1 MWFSREDQEVTE
13 NKYIV
18 FESCLKELH
27 SQCLCCGGPC
37 KVETN
42 SIGSLVNMKAKCP
55 CGFHRDWNSQPMH
68 GQMPIGNLIFSAGI
82 LYSGSSP
89 AKVLQYFKHT
99 GIQFISIRAY
109 NYIQSAYL
117 VPSVRNVWQRHQEN
131 ILSACQGKQVNLGGD
146 GRCDSPGYCAK
157 YGSYSCK
164 VQVRSWQLLHS
175 SKNSSGKIMTT
186 ASCCTRKYTWV
197 LVTGYIVSIKTSTI
211 HQ

>member
-1 MWFSREDQEVTE
+1 MVLARWRQIALVGWSTWRPNVLVVFIETGIVNQCMVKCQLAIWFSLLAFF
-13 NKYIV
+13 IV
-18 FESCLKELH
+18 
-27 SQCLCCGGPC
+27 
-37 KVETN
+37 
-42 SIGSLVNMKAKCP
+42 A
-55 CGFHRDWNSQPMH
+55 
-68 GQMPIGNLIFSAGI
+68 A
-82 LYSGSSP
+82 
-89 AKVLQYFKHT
+89 VLLYFKHT